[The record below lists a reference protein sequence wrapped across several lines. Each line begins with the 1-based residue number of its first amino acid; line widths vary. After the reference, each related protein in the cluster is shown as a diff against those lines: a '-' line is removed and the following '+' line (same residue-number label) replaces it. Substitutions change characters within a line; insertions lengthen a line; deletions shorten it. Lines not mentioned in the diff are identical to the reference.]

1 MKNGKKIILVL
12 LIIVFCFIGFIGRA
26 IYMEFTTSK
35 KDRVNEYVDVT
46 TDIEEEEY
54 IDEELEEIPEIPEEP
69 KFSSINILAVGDIM
83 FHSPQYRAAFNKET
97 NSYDFT
103 PTFRHVKRYVEEA
116 DIALGNFET
125 VTAGEGVSFSGFP
138 RFNTPKES
146 LLALKE
152 TGFDILSTANNHCI
166 DQGKKGLIS
175 TIDNI
180 NEYKMKNIG
189 TYKEPGDN
197 ILIEERDG
205 IKIGFLSYTY
215 GLNGLDS
222 LLKAE
227 ELAYMVNR
235 IDEEKIKEDIEKLKS
250 LDVDLI
256 TVFIHWGN
264 EYQREPSTYQ
274 LELGSKMVEWGANII
289 LGSHP
294 HVIQKSQIINKD
306 GKDNFIIY
314 SMGNFLSNQRKET
327 MNNPYTE
334 DGVMINLEIEKNLN
348 SNETIIKSVQYIPTW
363 VHRFRDS
370 NGKLSYEI
378 IPINDYINGELDIA
392 IAGSLKER
400 IMKSYNDTM
409 GKMIEN

>member
-1 MKNGKKIILVL
+1 
-12 LIIVFCFIGFIGRA
+12 
-26 IYMEFTTSK
+26 MEFTTSK

-54 IDEELEEIPEIPEEP
+54 IDEELEEIPERPEEP

-348 SNETIIKSVQYIPTW
+348 SSETIIKSVQYIPTW